1 MSFHCKLQE
10 TKDSDIF
17 FTIVSQCLAWH
28 TRKRK
33 INLCNL
39 NDWINNNP
47 YFRILTED
55 KEGTVVLI
63 TAISEAI
70 SVAFFNQQLTS

>member
-17 FTIVSQCLAWH
+17 FTIVSQSLAWH
-28 TRKRK
+28 ASKYK
-33 INLCNL
+33 INLSNL

-55 KEGTVVLI
+55 KELCCLSEWCQKPYQWLSLI
-63 TAISEAI
+63 D
-70 SVAFFNQQLTS
+70 N